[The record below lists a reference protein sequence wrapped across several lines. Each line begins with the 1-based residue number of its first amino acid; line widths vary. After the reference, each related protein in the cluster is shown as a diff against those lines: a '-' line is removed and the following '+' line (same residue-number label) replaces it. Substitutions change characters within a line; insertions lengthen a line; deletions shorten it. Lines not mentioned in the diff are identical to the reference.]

1 MILVGCVA
9 ISLLVLLTILHL
21 SYEVGYE
28 DGRSEVRKGQMEMC
42 ERCGKTKWGR
52 IDTDTDEV
60 L

>member
-9 ISLLVLLTILHL
+9 ISLLVLLTMLHL

-28 DGRSEVRKGQMEMC
+28 DGRNEVRKGQMEMC
-42 ERCGKTKWGR
+42 EQCGKTKLGR

>member
-1 MILVGCVA
+1 MAEAIVLIVGIFAA
-9 ISLLVLLTILHL
+9 ICAAYVT
-21 SYEVGYE
+21 GKE
-28 DGRSEVRKGQMEMC
+28 DGIHDLRMSQIEMC